1 MNKVLKIVLITP
13 LVLICIF
20 VLVGVGYCTYRTVT
34 HCDEIFNVG
43 NDFNEPV
50 TVYFEGR
57 KMGEID
63 AGQSKIFCL
72 QNILTKTNSDLLVEL
87 KSNSSEILFSNLY
100 TYEELTEVLESVTG
114 KPYWIGEEAEPDV
127 IVTQEDLEQAAAT
140 NNGIIFRQITV
151 RSGDL
156 FTISLY
162 AHLGAGMRWSYE
174 DDTKGVVRPDSIRR
188 LIPDAPPSTPIIV
201 GGPGKEVWKFRALDE
216 GKVTITMTYSSMAD
230 GGIQNVNTLK
240 LVVEVR

>member
-1 MNKVLKIVLITP
+1 MNKYLKIVLITP

-34 HCDEIFNVG
+34 HCDFTFNVG
-43 NDFNEPV
+43 NNFDESV

-87 KSNSSEILFSNLY
+87 KSDSGEMLFTNLY
-100 TYEELTEVLESVTG
+100 TWEELTDVLESVRG
-114 KPYWIGEEAEPDV
+114 QPYWYGEEPEPDV
-127 IVTQEDLEQAAAT
+127 IVTKDDMQQAISDI
-140 NNGIIFRQITV
+140 GIIFRQITV
-151 RSGDL
+151 RSGDP
-156 FTISLY
+156 FTVSLY

-174 DDTKGVVRPDSIRR
+174 DDTKGVVRPDSVRK
-188 LIPDAPPSTPIIV
+188 LIPDAPPTPIIV

-230 GGIQNVNTLK
+230 GGIQNVNILE
-240 LVVEVR
+240 LVVEVK